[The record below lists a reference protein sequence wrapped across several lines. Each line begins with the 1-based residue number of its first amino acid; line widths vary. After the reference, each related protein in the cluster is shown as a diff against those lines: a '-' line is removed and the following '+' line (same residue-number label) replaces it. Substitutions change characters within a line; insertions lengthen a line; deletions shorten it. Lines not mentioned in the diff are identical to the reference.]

1 MTYDRQIL
9 RILTAVGEK
18 GISVQLLAKH
28 VYNQNS
34 TLFYTPDLSEIRSY
48 VQQYLLK
55 NSKLPSSLIESMEQR
70 GYYRLNTKN
79 NPPKKKKRKNL
90 SKTYLWISLAEK
102 PMISGFGLH
111 DIRLAVAQPSV
122 SKKRVW
128 LFEYQFLPAPCI
140 AYHLP
145 PAAASSLQSHQH
157 FLD

>member
-9 RILTAVGEK
+9 RILTAVGDK

-70 GYYRLNTKN
+70 GYYRLSTRN
-79 NPPKKKKRKNL
+79 NPDAQQLMLDFKEQSSEEEKE
-90 SKTYLWISLAEK
+90 EK
-102 PMISGFGLH
+102 PQQDLSLDLFG
-111 DIRLAVAQPSV
+111 
-122 SKKRVW
+122 
-128 LFEYQFLPAPCI
+128 
-140 AYHLP
+140 
-145 PAAASSLQSHQH
+145 
-157 FLD
+157 